1 MFILYAVPIGLLLGV
16 LVGGRPAGLAAL
28 RIRYGPIMV
37 AGLLVQIVLFTP
49 AVTEVIGDL
58 GPPIYVLSTA
68 VVIGAVLMNAR
79 ITGMPVIALGAI
91 SNLTA
96 IVANGGYM
104 PADAGAMASLGR
116 GEPTTYSNSTILAE
130 PALRPLTDIFVL
142 PAWVP
147 FTNVFSIGDV
157 LIGVGLVVVIAAGMR
172 RAPEP
177 IPTGDPG

>member
-130 PALRPLTDIFVL
+130 PALQPLTDIFVL

-157 LIGVGLVVVIAAGMR
+157 LIALGVVIVIVSAMR
-172 RAPEP
+172 RRDLELAP
-177 IPTGDPG
+177 G

>member
-157 LIGVGLVVVIAAGMR
+157 LIALGVVIVIVSAMR
-172 RAPEP
+172 RRDLELAP
-177 IPTGDPG
+177 G

>member
-1 MFILYAVPIGLLLGV
+1 
-16 LVGGRPAGLAAL
+16 

-157 LIGVGLVVVIAAGMR
+157 LIALGVVIVIVSAMR
-172 RAPEP
+172 RRDLELAP
-177 IPTGDPG
+177 G